1 MIVDVFYAVMQYIVI
16 PVSGFAAYLYVRMQE
31 LLTRLTV
38 LENRAEDRQRNHDKE
53 IAEIKENTNKIFN
66 KLDNIEGYLRK

>member
-1 MIVDVFYAVMQYIVI
+1 MDMLNMVMQYIVL
-16 PVSGFAAYLYVRMQE
+16 PVSGFAAYPYVRVQE